1 MEKKTFLQLS
11 ILILIFGIII
21 FFYNHFKTNIKIS
34 NNNNPLSDNE
44 KVIPKENSQNLIY
57 NIEYVAESEDGTN
70 YIINSEVGEFNNE
83 NPEVIFMEKVKAK
96 IFLKNSDPINISS
109 DFADY
114 DNISFNT
121 KFYGNVLIT
130 NDIHVITSNN
140 LDLIFEDN
148 LATIS
153 NNVIYKNLS
162 TTMQADKIM
171 MDLLTKESKIF
182 MDDKSE
188 KVKIVSIN

>member
-153 NNVIYKNLS
+153 NNVIYKYLS